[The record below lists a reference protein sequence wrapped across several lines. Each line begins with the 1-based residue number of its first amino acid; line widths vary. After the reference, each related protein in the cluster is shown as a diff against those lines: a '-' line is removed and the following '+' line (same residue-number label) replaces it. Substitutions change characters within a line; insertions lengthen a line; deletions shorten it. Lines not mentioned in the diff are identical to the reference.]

1 VLTADGA
8 VPFGVRRDDHMH
20 EAPGRIKGRRGRE
33 DSDMVP
39 VGELK
44 KFDFFKNLTDDQVAR
59 LAKITRVKK
68 CKRGKVVYRQGAPA
82 KDLFIVKKGTVSLR
96 RVEEHVG
103 ISFVSRGAG
112 EILGA
117 ASLMEPREYTLTGLC
132 LEDSELYAID
142 GEKLFAIFQKDP
154 LLGYKMALAVARIYF
169 GLYQNARGQLLAMI
183 KTPAIITAP

>member
-1 VLTADGA
+1 
-8 VPFGVRRDDHMH
+8 
-20 EAPGRIKGRRGRE
+20 
-33 DSDMVP
+33 MVP

-103 ISFVSRGAG
+103 ISFVSRVAG
-112 EILGA
+112 ELLGA

-132 LEDSELYAID
+132 LEDSEIYAI
-142 GEKLFAIFQKDP
+142 GAEKLFAIFQKDP